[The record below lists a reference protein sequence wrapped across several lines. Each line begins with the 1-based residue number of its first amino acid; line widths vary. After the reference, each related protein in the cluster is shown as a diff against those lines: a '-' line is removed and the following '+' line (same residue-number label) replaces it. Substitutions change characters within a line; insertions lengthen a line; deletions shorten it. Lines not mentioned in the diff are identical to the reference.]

1 MCYNK
6 RKVGDSMTKMSEQTK
21 YVDILRDISECF
33 KRMKEV
39 RPLKTEEIAYFNRE
53 FSISAS
59 HNSNA
64 IEGNTFT
71 YDETKLLIEKGIVSG
86 AHSLR
91 ESEDIVGYKQA
102 FDFLYDAVKRNQP
115 ITEAFIKAIHA
126 FVLRGDEE
134 AGQYRKIQNYIGSI
148 TRVVYTPCPPSQV
161 EEKMKDYVA
170 GLAKDM
176 ETNIQQAR
184 LGALNWIEVFHNL
197 AKHHIE
203 FENIHPFIDGNGRT
217 GRLLLTYELI
227 CMGLLPVDIRYE
239 ERERYYAGIKAYR
252 DKEKYSTREDSK
264 TEKLAKPIPASK
276 LFVFKLFSVTTKVVK
291 IFCQKNQLLSKHCNI
306 YYTMLFQKKQ
316 YFFL

>member
-1 MCYNK
+1 
-6 RKVGDSMTKMSEQTK
+6 MTRMEEQTK
-21 YVDILRDISECF
+21 YIDIIQTISECF
-33 KRMKEV
+33 QKMKNV
-39 RPLKTEEIAYFNRE
+39 RPLSAEEVAYFNRE

-71 YDETKLLIEKGIVSG
+71 YDETKLLIEQGIVTG

-102 FDFLYDAVKRNQP
+102 FDFLYGAVKNEQP
-115 ITEAFIKAIHA
+115 ITEDFIKAIHA

-161 EEKMKDYVA
+161 AAKMKDYVA
-170 GLAKDM
+170 DLTKDM
-176 ETNIQQAR
+176 EVNIQKAR
-184 LGALNWIEVFHNL
+184 LGELEWVEIFHNL

-252 DKEKYSTREDSK
+252 DKEKYSTHEDSK
-264 TEKLAKPIPASK
+264 TEKLAKLLAECELQSM
-276 LFVFKLFSVTTKVVK
+276 K
-291 IFCQKNQLLSKHCNI
+291 IWLQTFTEN
-306 YYTMLFQKKQ
+306 
-316 YFFL
+316 

>member
-1 MCYNK
+1 
-6 RKVGDSMTKMSEQTK
+6 MTKMEEQTK
-21 YVDILRDISECF
+21 YIDIIREISECF
-33 KRMKEV
+33 QKMKEV
-39 RPLKTEEIAYFNRE
+39 RPLSAEEVAYFNRE

-71 YDETKLLIEKGIVSG
+71 YDETKLLIEQGIVSG

-91 ESEDIVGYKQA
+91 ESEDIVGYKNA
-102 FDFLYDAVKRNQP
+102 FDFLYGAVKKEQP
-115 ITEAFIKAIHA
+115 ITEDFIKAIHA

-161 EEKMKDYVA
+161 AAKMQAYVA
-170 GLAKDM
+170 DLAKDM
-176 ETNIQQAR
+176 EVNIQKAR
-184 LGALNWIEVFHNL
+184 LGELNWVEIFHNL

-264 TEKLAKPIPASK
+264 TEKLAK
-276 LFVFKLFSVTTKVVK
+276 
-291 IFCQKNQLLSKHCNI
+291 LLAECELQSMRIWLQTFTEN
-306 YYTMLFQKKQ
+306 
-316 YFFL
+316 

>member
-1 MCYNK
+1 
-6 RKVGDSMTKMSEQTK
+6 MTRMEEQTK
-21 YVDILRDISECF
+21 YIDIIQTISECF
-33 KRMKEV
+33 QKMKNI
-39 RPLKTEEIAYFNRE
+39 RPLSAEEVAYFNRE

-71 YDETKLLIEKGIVSG
+71 YDETKLLIEQGIVTG

-102 FDFLYDAVKRNQP
+102 FDFLYDAVKKEQP
-115 ITEAFIKAIHA
+115 ITEDFIKAIHA

-161 EEKMKDYVA
+161 AAKMRDYVA
-170 GLAKDM
+170 DLAKDM
-176 ETNIQQAR
+176 EVNIQKAR
-184 LGALNWIEVFHNL
+184 LGELDWVEIFHNL

-264 TEKLAKPIPASK
+264 TEKLAKLLAECELQSM
-276 LFVFKLFSVTTKVVK
+276 K
-291 IFCQKNQLLSKHCNI
+291 IWLQT
-306 YYTMLFQKKQ
+306 YTDN
-316 YFFL
+316 